1 MVTVHLGKLMV
12 LIGLIIMMVGL
23 LVWSG
28 VLNWFGRLP
37 GDVRVHR
44 EGFRLYVPWVSL
56 LVVSAGFN
64 LVVLLI
70 KRFLR

>member
-1 MVTVHLGKLMV
+1 MITVHVGKLLV
-12 LIGLIIMMVGL
+12 LVGLIVAMVGL

-37 GDVRVHR
+37 GDVRVER
-44 EGFRLYVPWVSL
+44 PGFRLIVPWVSL

-64 LVVLLI
+64 LLI
-70 KRFLR
+70 YIARRFLR